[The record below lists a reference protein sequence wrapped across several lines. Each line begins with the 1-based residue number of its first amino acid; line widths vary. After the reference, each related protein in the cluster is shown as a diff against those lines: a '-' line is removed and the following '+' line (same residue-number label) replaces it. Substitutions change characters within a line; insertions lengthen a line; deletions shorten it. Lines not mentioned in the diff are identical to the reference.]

1 MGDRTTSLV
10 TAIVLFAIAAAV
22 IVGLSWA
29 WEAWIWWLIEDRVFE
44 AAQAACWGG

>member
-10 TAIVLFAIAAAV
+10 TALVLLLLAAAV
-22 IVGLSWA
+22 IVGVSWL
-29 WEAWIWWLIEDRVFE
+29 WETVIWWLIEDRVFE